1 MPQLNP
7 NPWFLILL
15 FSWAIFLTILPNKI
29 NKHTFTNK
37 PMINNLP
44 SPKTNNWNWPWI

>member
-15 FSWAIFLTILPNKI
+15 FTWIIFLTVLPNKI

-37 PMINNLP
+37 PTINLYT
-44 SPKTNNWNWPWI
+44 PKTNTWTWPWT